1 MKKPFSNQ
9 ATPKYLGFVYQ
20 ILIALDKCFDAKKNQ
35 TIWVECFG
43 DIYDGTKSIEV
54 KHHSSGGNL
63 ASNSVDVWKTLKNIV
78 IEDTSDMG
86 EFILHTTQK
95 IPTDSIFYEWNTLTP
110 TKKYTLMKNH
120 SPSDTALP
128 YYSEVMK
135 VKRRDLLPILK
146 VFIIKSS
153 QIQVEEFWSEL
164 SNHRH
169 LTSIHA
175 DYREDAVKWLHG
187 YINLKAVQ
195 RPYYWHININDFDE
209 DYRVYCQ
216 KFKTNKIPF
225 PNTSKDLVNKDTSVS
240 FSFLSELKDIG
251 VKKRARAEAV
261 SDYLRSI
268 SSELELLQKRPV
280 LMQAAMSKFEK
291 DVKRQCYQY
300 KNGEAGSLEEY
311 NLGTE
316 LARASSFNAY
326 NSFQKS
332 SVINIDHV
340 DDTEHYFMTGKA
352 SHSIEKANFTWKYTK
367 EDVE

>member
-54 KHHSSGGNL
+54 KHHLSGGNL

-95 IPTDSIFYEWNTLTP
+95 IPTDSIFNEWNTLTP

-120 SPSDTALP
+120 KPSDTALP

-164 SNHRH
+164 SNHRY
-169 LTSIHA
+169 LKSIHA

-280 LMQAAMSKFEK
+280 LMQAAMSKFEN

-300 KNGEAGSLEEY
+300 KNGEAGSLEEDD
-311 NLGTE
+311 LGTE

-352 SHSIEKANFTWKYTK
+352 SHSIEKENFTWKYTK